1 MDCRH
6 RDSSFKCTIAGL
18 FSFIWLFSTESLQWE
33 YMFIKVPDCEM
44 ASGFYPVNVQ
54 VRDQPACVTL
64 EGGVPFL
71 AKYVPSAEDVL
82 GGGVQYDIKC

>member
-1 MDCRH
+1 
-6 RDSSFKCTIAGL
+6 
-18 FSFIWLFSTESLQWE
+18 
-33 YMFIKVPDCEM
+33 M